1 MLKNVLRFWFT
12 GIALALIS
20 MSAHA
25 ELVKNL
31 FHQSGDPVAGNP
43 KGKVTVVEFF
53 DYRCGHCVEMDP
65 IIRHIM
71 GNNAQVRV
79 VYKELPI
86 RGKSSELAARAALAA
101 HQQGKYQALHHTL
114 MTTSQP
120 ITEQYIMEAATSHGI
135 DTAQLKKDMY
145 SETINKQLR
154 HNESLANQLGIDGT
168 PAFLIGATNAQNMQ
182 EVKFVLGGLSRSE
195 LQNEIHRHSA
205 S

>member
-12 GIALALIS
+12 GMVLAVFS

-65 IIRHIM
+65 ILRQIM
-71 GNNAQVRV
+71 GNNSQVRV

-101 HQQGKYQALHHTL
+101 NKQGKYQSLHHTL
-114 MTTSQP
+114 MTASQP
-120 ITEQYIMEAATSHGI
+120 LTEQFIMEAATSHDI
-135 DTAQLKKDMY
+135 DTKQLKKDMY
-145 SETINKQLR
+145 SEAVTRQLQ

-168 PAFLIGATNAQNMQ
+168 PAFLIGPTNARNMQ

-195 LQNEIHRHSA
+195 LQNEIRRHSA